1 MKKKRSLISVVL
13 LLLSKITVSN
23 EQEYEGGFVNGQQVG
38 KCVAGFCLPA
48 EYLKLETP
56 CIDCVNQISIET
68 DIMDIL
74 MVIDIKMINNKY
86 HDN

>member
-1 MKKKRSLISVVL
+1 MKKKRSLLSVVL
-13 LLLSKITVSN
+13 LLLSKVTVSN

-74 MVIDIKMINNKY
+74 MVINIKIC
-86 HDN
+86 DE

>member
-1 MKKKRSLISVVL
+1 MKKKRSLLSVVL
-13 LLLSKITVSN
+13 LLLSKVTVSN

-74 MVIDIKMINNKY
+74 MVINTKN
-86 HDN
+86 

>member
-1 MKKKRSLISVVL
+1 MKKKRSLLSVVL
-13 LLLSKITVSN
+13 LLLSKVTISN

-74 MVIDIKMINNKY
+74 MVINIKIS
-86 HDN
+86 DE

>member
-1 MKKKRSLISVVL
+1 MKKKRSLIAVVL

-74 MVIDIKMINNKY
+74 MVINIKIS
-86 HDN
+86 DE

>member
-1 MKKKRSLISVVL
+1 MRKKRSLMCVVFL
-13 LLLSKITVSN
+13 FICKITVSN

-56 CIDCVNQISIET
+56 CIDCVNKISIET

-74 MVIDIKMINNKY
+74 MVRTMKKIRLLQKQS
-86 HDN
+86 

>member
-1 MKKKRSLISVVL
+1 MKKKRSFLSVVL

-74 MVIDIKMINNKY
+74 MVINVTKEL
-86 HDN
+86 

>member
-1 MKKKRSLISVVL
+1 MKKKRSLLSVVF

-74 MVIDIKMINNKY
+74 MVINVTKEL
-86 HDN
+86 

>member
-1 MKKKRSLISVVL
+1 MKKKRSLLSVVF

-74 MVIDIKMINNKY
+74 MVRNIPKDL
-86 HDN
+86 

>member
-1 MKKKRSLISVVL
+1 MKKKRSLLSVVF

-74 MVIDIKMINNKY
+74 MVIDIKMSDKW
-86 HDN
+86 

>member
-74 MVIDIKMINNKY
+74 MVINIKIS
-86 HDN
+86 DE

>member
-1 MKKKRSLISVVL
+1 MF

-74 MVIDIKMINNKY
+74 MVRNIPKDL
-86 HDN
+86 

>member
-1 MKKKRSLISVVL
+1 MKKKRSFLSVVF

-74 MVIDIKMINNKY
+74 MVMNVTKEL
-86 HDN
+86 